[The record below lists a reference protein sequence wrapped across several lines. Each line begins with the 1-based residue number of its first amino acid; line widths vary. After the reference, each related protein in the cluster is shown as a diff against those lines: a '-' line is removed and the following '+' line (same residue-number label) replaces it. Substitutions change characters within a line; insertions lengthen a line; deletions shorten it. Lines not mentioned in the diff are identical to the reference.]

1 MSRFH
6 WLSLICSAFAV
17 VLYFS
22 PLQAASIGSPSSG
35 LTEAAA
41 ATDLVQKVHGCHRS
55 RARDRW
61 GASPRATLP
70 PDLVTP

>member
-17 VLYFS
+17 VLCFS
-22 PLQAASIGSPSSG
+22 PLQAALIGGPPGG
-35 LTEAAA
+35 LTSAVA

-61 GASPRATLP
+61 GWHRHG
-70 PDLVTP
+70 VRCRRIW